1 MVMNP
6 QDEQMNKPRGGLL
19 GLFDK
24 AMKADEDTG
33 LSPLQNFAAALDPLI
48 LKDLRGGEGI
58 RQQGVQR
65 AATMSKNKTVDML
78 RQQGR
83 NDLADAVMN
92 RTIGPKEA
100 FSVMQ
105 SEKAAD
111 TAFQRQKD
119 LAAFSAGLKA
129 PAAPKLYSE
138 FAKLNADLQAGN
150 ISKDQYNASVQSFL
164 NKNKMSIRPF
174 RDINRKKTKVVTVG
188 SVKIGGD
195 NPISVQSMTNTLT
208 TDIEATINQINQITE
223 AGGDLVR
230 VSCPDKESTQALKKI
245 IAPKKNL
252 SFSENFFH
260 MCFGKVPEKEIV
272 KAFDVSLILY
282 AEHSFN
288 VSTFTARTITSSLSD
303 IHGAITGAIASLK
316 GPLHGGANEEVMHMM
331 KKIKKPE
338 NALKWINNALK
349 NKEVVMGFGHRVY
362 KSGDSRVPTM
372 REYFGKVAKIK
383 KDKTFEKIYDI
394 VEKVMIKKKNIHP
407 NVDYPTG
414 PTYHLMGFD
423 TDFFTPIFV
432 ISRITGWSA
441 HIMEQ
446 HAANKLIRPLAK
458 YKGSKHRTVMQLN
471 QR

>member
-1 MVMNP
+1 MS
-6 QDEQMNKPRGGLL
+6 DEIKKGLL
-19 GLFDK
+19 GIVV
-24 AMKADEDTG
+24 DETEVSKVMPEINSLTYRG
-33 LSPLQNFAAALDPLI
+33 YAAQDLCEYCRFEEVAYLI
-48 LKDLRGGEGI
+48 LNKDLPNSIQLKKFEKEEKNNREL
-58 RQQGVQR
+58 
-65 AATMSKNKTVDML
+65 SKNLYEIIKHMPKKSHPMDVART
-78 RQQGR
+78 
-83 NDLADAVMN
+83 AV
-92 RTIGPKEA
+92 
-100 FSVMQ
+100 SVMGLEDKET
-105 SEKAAD
+105 SDSSPEANMRKALRIFSKTP
-111 TAFQRQKD
+111 TA
-119 LAAFSAGLKA
+119 LAAF
-129 PAAPKLYSE
+129 YR
-138 FAKLNADLQAGN
+138 
-150 ISKDQYNASVQSFL
+150 
-164 NKNKMSIRPF
+164 IR
-174 RDINRKKTKVVTVG
+174 NG
-188 SVKIGGD
+188 
-195 NPISVQSMTNTLT
+195 
-208 TDIEATINQINQITE
+208 
-223 AGGDLVR
+223 
-230 VSCPDKESTQALKKI
+230 KKI
-245 IAPKKNL
+245 IKPKKSL
-252 SFSENFFH
+252 SFSENFFY
-260 MCFGKVPEKEIV
+260 MCFGKVPQKEIV

-331 KKIKKPE
+331 RKIKKPE

-349 NKEVVMGFGHRVY
+349 NKDVVMGFGHRVY

-446 HAANKLIRPLAK
+446 HAANKLIRPLAS
-458 YKGSKHRTVMQLN
+458 YKGSKHRKVMQLN